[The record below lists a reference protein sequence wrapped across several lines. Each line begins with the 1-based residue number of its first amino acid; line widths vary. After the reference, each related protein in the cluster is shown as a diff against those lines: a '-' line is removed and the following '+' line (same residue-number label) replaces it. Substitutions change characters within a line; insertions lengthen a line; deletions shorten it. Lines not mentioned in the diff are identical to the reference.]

1 LLLSF
6 CLFTEFLVKTNV
18 IFLIYVKKRV
28 DLGFISRDLVVFV
41 SSGGAT
47 TGRNLEGSPE
57 LEVEDEVH
65 LLPPF

>member
-1 LLLSF
+1 
-6 CLFTEFLVKTNV
+6 
-18 IFLIYVKKRV
+18 VKKRV

>member
-6 CLFTEFLVKTNV
+6 CLFQAFLVKTNV

-41 SSGGAT
+41 SSGGVT
-47 TGRNLEGSPE
+47 TVRSYEASPE
-57 LEVEDEVH
+57 LQGRR
-65 LLPPF
+65 